1 MSEKK
6 RPRVLTSWTMR
17 KRKRLIKMRKRRK
30 PRRNQKSKRTT
41 QVILQKKLVRKSQKL
56 KKPSLKHLQKRQ
68 LNLKKK
74 RKRQIKKKKKWK
86 KVKNRMGTQK
96 KRKRPMNQNRLAK
109 RLQSLIGW
117 IVHKLTSLLY
127 NLISMASIIIKPRRH
142 MSFQILY
149 MALGQE
155 ILTTATSEG
164 TSMNLARVL
173 EFSQAILMRVWKCQ
187 NNVTT
192 LIELNRKSQQIRLY
206 NGRWLL
212 RKIRT
217 INQTKSTG

>member
-1 MSEKK
+1 
-6 RPRVLTSWTMR
+6 
-17 KRKRLIKMRKRRK
+17 
-30 PRRNQKSKRTT
+30 
-41 QVILQKKLVRKSQKL
+41 
-56 KKPSLKHLQKRQ
+56 
-68 LNLKKK
+68 
-74 RKRQIKKKKKWK
+74 
-86 KVKNRMGTQK
+86 MGTQK

-173 EFSQAILMRVWKCQ
+173 EFSQAILMRV
-187 NNVTT
+187 
-192 LIELNRKSQQIRLY
+192 
-206 NGRWLL
+206 
-212 RKIRT
+212 
-217 INQTKSTG
+217 